1 MTHRIVNPDALV
13 KPVGFAHAV
22 VARGTTVHLGG
33 QTALSRDGEI
43 VGRTLTEQFDV
54 ASDNL
59 LQALTAAGA
68 QPDHLVS
75 LLIFVTDVPAY
86 RAARRE
92 LGAAWRQ
99 RFGRHYPAMA
109 LLGVQE
115 LYDPGAL
122 VELVGTAV
130 IP

>member
-1 MTHRIVNPDALV
+1 M
-13 KPVGFAHAV
+13 
-22 VARGTTVHLGG
+22 HLGG